1 MTGIDSA
8 LASVLASRID
18 SLIDSVAAGS
28 RTAAAQTGAS
38 TQTAD
43 MRGTPVGPVPPVD
56 TPPPASAQA
65 RLSEVGLTLDA
76 ISRFGGEA
84 TPPVVGQLP
93 IWPSPPAIDAAPAQV
108 GATGANAAAPGASGT
123 AAGMPSSTPS
133 SNQAAGAGIVG
144 TATAAALLPV
154 AALATALARTV
165 ASTGLFYESH
175 LAQWASGAYRSEA
188 LIEEPQARLGAQA
201 AQLPLDWT
209 DSAAGVAA
217 DAPEL
222 GAWLAGRP
230 AAGLPGA
237 PVPVHAQAA
246 QLLASALAG
255 DARANATAYA
265 TARQLP
271 DVSLPGQEGADGRT
285 AAGLAS
291 HGDAALQ
298 AAPSSIAAS
307 IHPATIPLVRQQLD
321 LLATDQFRW
330 SGEVW
335 PGAKLDW
342 TIEEERERYDAR
354 GGAGSDEFE
363 ARTSWRTRLTLALPT
378 LGTVDADLLLTGSQL
393 VVRVQASPAG
403 AARLAVGQTA
413 FGERLE
419 AAGLKLAGL
428 SIREIGGATP
438 AGPGGGGQAATSAYA
453 RAAAAAADAQAR
465 DVPSDGPGGWS
476 TPAAGEEG
484 TPKRSA
490 PDEPAAARPRTSP
503 LDGLFD
509 DPFEW
514 GGS

>member
-1 MTGIDSA
+1 MPFPVSA
-8 LASVLASRID
+8 AKQPHPLSASCQSGPLHPR
-18 SLIDSVAAGS
+18 
-28 RTAAAQTGAS
+28 S
-38 TQTAD
+38 TPH
-43 MRGTPVGPVPPVD
+43 RH
-56 TPPPASAQA
+56 A
-65 RLSEVGLTLDA
+65 RA
-76 ISRFGGEA
+76 RA
-84 TPPVVGQLP
+84 
-93 IWPSPPAIDAAPAQV
+93 
-108 GATGANAAAPGASGT
+108 GANAAAAGAAGTASG
-123 AAGMPSSTPS
+123 
-133 SNQAAGAGIVG
+133 NQTAGAGTVG
-144 TATAAALLPV
+144 AATAAALVPV

-188 LIEEPQARLGAQA
+188 LIGEPQARLGAQA
-201 AQLPLDWT
+201 SQLPLDWA

-222 GAWLAGRP
+222 GAWLAARP
-230 AAGLPGA
+230 AAGLSGA

-255 DARANATAYA
+255 DARMNATAYA

-271 DVSLPGQEGADGRT
+271 DVSLPGQDGTGDGSRT
-285 AAGLAS
+285 AAALAR

-298 AAPSSIAAS
+298 GAPSSIAAS

-342 TIEEERERYDAR
+342 TIEEERDRYDPR
-354 GGAGSDEFE
+354 GGAGGEDFE

-378 LGTVDADLLLTGSQL
+378 LGTVDADLLLTGTQL
-393 VVRVQASPAG
+393 IVRVQASPTG

-428 SIREIGGATP
+428 SIREIGGAVA
-438 AGPGGGGQAATSAYA
+438 AGPGGGGHAATSAYA

-465 DVPSDGPGGWS
+465 DLPPEGPGAWS
-476 TPAAGEEG
+476 TPAASDESA
-484 TPKRSA
+484 PKRSA
-490 PDEPAAARPRTSP
+490 TDEAAAARPRTSP